1 MYLVTQGDEND
12 KNWKLGQFIVVLHLL
27 KERQDNNIDFE
38 GSMKCYYQ
46 TTQCENKH

>member
-12 KNWKLGQFIVVLHLL
+12 KNWKLGQFTFVLDLL
-27 KERQDNNIDFE
+27 KERKHNNIDLE

-46 TTQCENKH
+46 TTQFENKH